1 MNANLKII
9 SLAALIAIIS
19 GTDCIAKDLVFGPY
33 EVGFESYQ
41 TYDHSRSYLL
51 GEDSISRPLLFH
63 FWYPSKG
70 KKTGSA
76 MSYKHYIDLIAQR
89 EDFKRPQSEIDE
101 FSFNYIKGY
110 SDYAKKNF
118 ELDTSIST
126 QEILDAPVFA
136 RSGIPIQNIGSEF
149 PLLIYAPSNGKASVQ
164 NHLLCEYL
172 ASHGFMILSV
182 ASAGP
187 NSRNRDKIEESAI
200 AQVTD
205 MEHMLNYF
213 EDSLH
218 IQYTKLGL
226 FGFSSGGNAI
236 ALFQMRNE
244 DVDAVLSMDGSQEY
258 SLYMNIYKMKDFILD
273 NTIVPYCS
281 VVNNYENYS
290 IYPFFHSMQ
299 AAEKYLIRMPYLN
312 HYGFVSNWLFFD
324 YCTPDT
330 NKSKVSISFEYLS
343 ECSLGFFSKYL
354 KSESALFDNR
364 ILTKPEDE
372 YIEPVDYN
380 YSVITS
386 LCNTLLNNDLDY
398 AAKEVEN
405 NKNVLFEG
413 ANHLT
418 ILARMVFNR
427 DIANWLYLQNVK
439 YNPDSWQAHF
449 DLGFIYKEK
458 GEILLAKEA
467 LLKAKKLNP
476 ENTDITDLL
485 NEVNLAE

>member
-126 QEILDAPVFA
+126 HEILDAPVFA

-187 NSRNRDKIEESAI
+187 NSINRDKIEESAI

-236 ALFQMRNE
+236 ALSQMRNE
-244 DVDAVLSMDGSQEY
+244 GADAVLSMDGGQEY
-258 SLYMNIYKMKDFILD
+258 SAYMAIYKMKEFILD
-273 NTIVPYCS
+273 NTNVPYCS
-281 VVNNYENYS
+281 VVNNFENS
-290 IYPFFHSMQ
+290 IYPFYHSIR
-299 AAEKYLIRMPYLN
+299 ATEKYLIRMPYLN
-312 HYGFVSNWLFFD
+312 HFGFVSNWLFFD
-324 YCTPDT
+324 RCTADS

-354 KSESALFDNR
+354 KSEPSLFDNK
-364 ILTKPEDE
+364 IFTKQVDD

-380 YSVITS
+380 YSAITT
-386 LCNTLLNNDLDY
+386 LCNTLLENDIDS
-398 AAKEVEN
+398 AAKLVEN
-405 NKNVLFEG
+405 NKNVLFDG
-413 ANHLT
+413 ANHLG
-418 ILARMVFNR
+418 LLGRMFSDK
-427 DIANWLYLQNVK
+427 DITNWLYLQNVK
-439 YNPDSWQAHF
+439 YDPDSWRAYF
-449 DLGFIYKEK
+449 DLGYIYKEK
-458 GEILLAKEA
+458 GETLLAKEA

-476 ENTDITDLL
+476 ENTDITNLL
-485 NEVNLAE
+485 NEIDRSE

>member
-51 GEDSISRPLLFH
+51 GADSISRPLLFH

-101 FSFNYIKGY
+101 FSFSYIKGY

-187 NSRNRDKIEESAI
+187 NSINRDKIEESAI

-205 MEHMLNYF
+205 MEHMLKYF

-244 DVDAVLSMDGSQEY
+244 DTDAVLSMDGSQEY
-258 SLYMNIYKMKDFILD
+258 SAYMAIYEMKEFILD
-273 NTIVPYCS
+273 NTNVPYCS
-281 VVNNYENYS
+281 VVNNFENYS
-290 IYPFFHSMQ
+290 IYPFYHSIR

-324 YCTPDT
+324 RCTADS

-354 KSESALFDNR
+354 KSEPSLFDNK
-364 ILTKPEDE
+364 IFTKQADE

-380 YSVITS
+380 YSAITT
-386 LCNTLLNNDLDY
+386 LCNTLLENDIVT
-398 AAKEVEN
+398 AAKLVED
-405 NKNVLFEG
+405 NKSVLCEG
-413 ANHLT
+413 ANHLG
-418 ILARMVFNR
+418 LLGRMFS
-427 DIANWLYLQNVK
+427 DKEITNWLYLQNVK
-439 YNPDSWQAHF
+439 YSPDSWRAYF
-449 DLGFIYKEK
+449 DLGYIYKEK
-458 GEILLAKEA
+458 GESLLAKEA
-467 LLKAKKLNP
+467 LLKAKELNP

-485 NEVNLAE
+485 KELREPK